1 VEYLKY
7 ITVAIALLMI
17 LGFILGTIWVLFFA
31 MTVGNIFALITILV
45 VLFLLGINIH
55 IYYKEEAEK
64 DE

>member
-1 VEYLKY
+1 MEYLKY

-55 IYYKEEAEK
+55 INYKEEAEK